1 MLSSCH
7 TVPLSVLC
15 GIYFSRFA
23 RILHISCWNLRMVS
37 TIMNTLND
45 YILGEIGIRTGVGYK
60 RISESMLIA
69 LTAMTNSC
77 LRLAVKLTNLLHW
90 LKWMRSRTQFH
101 INLDI
106 SLAGFVYILLIIIQQ
121 FYFHYW
127 HYCTVPYNSTHR
139 HLHSSVRS
147 LHLCSCF
154 KKLLSWLARWCFW
167 TWTKWTQVTLNI
179 RFLQ

>member
-1 MLSSCH
+1 
-7 TVPLSVLC
+7 
-15 GIYFSRFA
+15 
-23 RILHISCWNLRMVS
+23 
-37 TIMNTLND
+37 
-45 YILGEIGIRTGVGYK
+45 
-60 RISESMLIA
+60 MLIA

-101 INLDI
+101 INVDI
-106 SLAGFVYILLIIIQQ
+106 SLAGFVYILLRIIQQ

-127 HYCTVPYNSTHR
+127 HYCTVPYNSTHK
-139 HLHSSVRS
+139 HLHSCVRS

-167 TWTKWTQVTLNI
+167 TWTKWTQVHWTKFLFEMPELLHI
-179 RFLQ
+179 QIFLQLVICRSGSS